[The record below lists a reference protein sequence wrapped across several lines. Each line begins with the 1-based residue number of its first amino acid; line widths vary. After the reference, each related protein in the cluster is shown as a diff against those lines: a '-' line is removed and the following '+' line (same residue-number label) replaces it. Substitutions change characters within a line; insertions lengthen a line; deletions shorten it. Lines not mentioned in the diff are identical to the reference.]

1 MGFGGGDKA
10 QHAQGRCRGVGRDMG
25 QVGFKFGAR
34 RQLVT
39 NTRRRK
45 VMVAK
50 REKGERLTRTK
61 KTTKKKKD
69 PLDKKKGKKNEFGRR
84 ENRSPGLPKRPW
96 GLPFGPQVPPDS
108 GFTYQL

>member
-1 MGFGGGDKA
+1 MGFGGEDKA

-61 KTTKKKKD
+61 KRPKKKKIH
-69 PLDKKKGKKNEFGRR
+69 LTEKKAKKMNLVVARIDLPAFLKGPEGC
-84 ENRSPGLPKRPW
+84 P
-96 GLPFGPQVPPDS
+96 GPQVHPDS

>member
-1 MGFGGGDKA
+1 MGFGGEDKA

-34 RQLVT
+34 RQPVT
-39 NTRRRK
+39 KTRRRK

-61 KTTKKKKD
+61 KTTKKKKRSTGQ
-69 PLDKKKGKKNEFGRR
+69 KKRQKK
-84 ENRSPGLPKRPW
+84 
-96 GLPFGPQVPPDS
+96 
-108 GFTYQL
+108 